1 MNFYY
6 VEQALPHAPE
16 VSNVYKEVVVDSYFS
31 KVVKDK
37 LKDYNDII
45 ENYCNKSNK
54 VKVNNFCN

>member
-1 MNFYY
+1 MNSIG
-6 VEQALPHAPE
+6 E